1 MSIDK
6 RYVLCR
12 HYEDGGIL
20 YVCGPDPVA
29 ARASLD
35 VHEAMV
41 FSSGE
46 AAVAFRGCLPHQEGH
61 FATQYLVHE
70 WKGEG
75 YVLPV

>member
-1 MSIDK
+1 MSIDT

-20 YVCGPDPVA
+20 YVCGPDPAA

-35 VHEAMV
+35 VREAMV

-46 AAVAFRGCLPHQEGH
+46 AAVAFRNCLPH
-61 FATQYLVHE
+61 
-70 WKGEG
+70 
-75 YVLPV
+75 